1 MRTNIVIDEKL
12 VADAQKVA
20 GIKTKK
26 GVAEEG
32 LQLLLR
38 IKKQESVRKW
48 RGKLLWEEDLDSMR
62 EDKKR

>member
-1 MRTNIVIDEKL
+1 MRTNIVIDDKL

-26 GVAEEG
+26 SVVEEG
-32 LQLLLR
+32 LQLLLC

-62 EDKKR
+62 KDKKL